1 MIYLVFN
8 IYIHKII
15 NYMSNVFL
23 KNENPF
29 FVKEKTLD
37 IIENSLFEMNNAFDI
52 YSLQKN
58 KNIIY
63 LCGANAFFRDNLV
76 IYEFKNK
83 EFHKKLLI
91 NLHKEP
97 IVCCKYF
104 LNKRNKKEY
113 LVSVDNGKELS
124 TSIIFS
130 IIDENNY
137 QKILSLNNHNTI
149 RYPLTLIFNENN
161 NLFYIHP
168 CSFVDTEIVSETKE
182 VYKNINLTEEK
193 IFYYYIW
200 ENSEQNKDLVVQCN
214 NSFVYI
220 YDIFAQYFR
229 FTKIEHDKL
238 KGNNYCCI
246 ILYNKDNTDILCI
259 LNEQGNIVFYD
270 LFKNKVT
277 FIVNIKDDNLVQIC
291 QFNEKYLIVLSKS
304 GFYAILDYD
313 NKKMIHKTSSNEL
326 YKCKTMKILNHPF
339 YGKYMLIGGF
349 MKGINIY
356 KNITDSVKDK
366 KIA

>member
-1 MIYLVFN
+1 M
-8 IYIHKII
+8 
-15 NYMSNVFL
+15 FL

-29 FVKEKTLD
+29 FVKEANID
-37 IIENSLFEMNNAFDI
+37 FIENSLFEMNNAFDV
-52 YSLQKN
+52 YSLQKD

-63 LCGANAFFRDNLV
+63 LCGPNGYLRANLM
-76 IYEFKNK
+76 IYEFKGK
-83 EFHKKLLI
+83 EFHKKLSI
-91 NLHKEP
+91 NLHKET

-113 LVSVDNGKELS
+113 LVSIDNGKESS

-130 IIDENNY
+130 ILDENNY
-137 QKILSLNNHNTI
+137 QIILNLNNYNTI
-149 RYPLTLIFNENN
+149 RYPCTLIFNENN
-161 NLFYIHP
+161 NLFYVHP
-168 CSFVDTEIVSETKE
+168 RSYVDTEIVSETKE
-182 VYKNINLTEEK
+182 IYKNINLTEEK

-214 NSFVYI
+214 NSYVYI
-220 YDIFAQYFR
+220 YDVFAPVFR

-238 KGNNYCCI
+238 KGNNYSCI

-270 LFKNKVT
+270 LFQNKVT
-277 FIVNIKDDNLVQIC
+277 FIVSIKDDNLVQIV
-291 QFNEKYLIVLSKS
+291 QFNEKYLIVLSKN

-313 NKKMIHKTSSNEL
+313 NKKMINKTISNDL
-326 YKCKTMKILNHPF
+326 YKCQTMKILNHPI

-349 MKGINIY
+349 MKGITIY
-356 KNITDSVKDK
+356 KNISNSFKEK
-366 KIA
+366 K

>member
-1 MIYLVFN
+1 M
-8 IYIHKII
+8 
-15 NYMSNVFL
+15 FL

-29 FVKEKTLD
+29 FVKEANID
-37 IIENSLFEMNNAFDI
+37 FIENSLFEMNNAFDV
-52 YSLQKN
+52 YSLQKD

-63 LCGANAFFRDNLV
+63 LCGPNGYLRENLM
-76 IYEFKNK
+76 IYEFKGK
-83 EFHKKLLI
+83 EFHKKLSI
-91 NLHKEP
+91 NLHKET

-113 LVSVDNGKELS
+113 LVSIDNGKESS

-130 IIDENNY
+130 ILDENNY
-137 QKILSLNNHNTI
+137 QMILNLNNYNTI
-149 RYPLTLIFNENN
+149 RYPCTLIFNENN

-168 CSFVDTEIVSETKE
+168 RSYVDTEIVSETKE
-182 VYKNINLTEEK
+182 IYKNINLTEEK

-214 NSFVYI
+214 NSYVYI
-220 YDIFAQYFR
+220 YDIFALVFR

-238 KGNNYCCI
+238 KGNNYSCI
-246 ILYNKDNTDILCI
+246 ILYNKDNTNILCI

-277 FIVNIKDDNLVQIC
+277 FIVSIKDDNLVQIV
-291 QFNEKYLIVLSKS
+291 QFNEKYLIVLSKN

-313 NKKMIHKTSSNEL
+313 NKKMINKTSSNDL
-326 YKCKTMKILNHPF
+326 YKCQTMKIFNHPI

-349 MKGINIY
+349 MKGITIY
-356 KNITDSVKDK
+356 KNILKSFKEK
-366 KIA
+366 K

>member
-1 MIYLVFN
+1 MI
-8 IYIHKII
+8 
-15 NYMSNVFL
+15 L

-29 FVKEKTLD
+29 FVKETTLD
-37 IIENSLFEMNNAFDI
+37 FIENSLFEMNNAFDI
-52 YSLQKN
+52 YSLQKD

-63 LCGANAFFRDNLV
+63 LCGPDGICRENLM
-76 IYEFKNK
+76 ICEFKDK
-83 EFHKKLLI
+83 EFHKKLSI
-91 NLHKEP
+91 NLHKEF
-97 IVCCKYF
+97 IVYCKYF

-113 LVSVDNGKELS
+113 LVSIDNGKETS

-130 IIDENNY
+130 ILDENNY
-137 QKILSLNNHNTI
+137 QMILSLNNYNTI
-149 RYPLTLIFNENN
+149 RYPCALIFNENN

-168 CSFVDTEIVSETKE
+168 CSFVDTEVVSETKE
-182 VYKNINLTEEK
+182 IYTNINLTEEK

-214 NSFVYI
+214 NSYVYI
-220 YDIFAQYFR
+220 YDIFAQIFR

-238 KGNNYCCI
+238 KGNNYSCI

-270 LFKNKVT
+270 LFQNKVT

-291 QFNEKYLIVLSKS
+291 QFNEKYLIILSKN

-313 NKKMIHKTSSNEL
+313 NKKMINKTSSNDL
-326 YKCKTMKILNHPF
+326 YKCKTMKILNHPI
-339 YGKYMLIGGF
+339 YGKYILIGGF

-356 KNITDSVKDK
+356 KNISNSFKDIK
-366 KIA
+366 LI

>member
-1 MIYLVFN
+1 MT
-8 IYIHKII
+8 
-15 NYMSNVFL
+15 L

-29 FVKEKTLD
+29 FVKETTLYA
-37 IIENSLFEMNNAFDI
+37 IENSLFEMNNAFDI
-52 YSLQKN
+52 YSLQKDKN
-58 KNIIY
+58 KIY
-63 LCGANAFFRDNLV
+63 LCGPNGHIRENLM
-76 IYEFKNK
+76 IYEFKDK
-83 EFHKKLLI
+83 EFHKKLVI
-91 NLHKEP
+91 SLHKET

-113 LVSVDNGKELS
+113 LVSIDNGKES
-124 TSIIFS
+124 SNSIIFS
-130 IIDENNY
+130 ILDENNY
-137 QKILSLNNHNTI
+137 QMILSLKNYNTI
-149 RYPLTLIFNENN
+149 RYPCTLIFNENN

-168 CSFVDTEIVSETKE
+168 CSYVDTEVVSETKE
-182 VYKNINLTEEK
+182 IYKNINLTEEK

-214 NSFVYI
+214 NSYVYI
-220 YDIFAQYFR
+220 YDIFAQVFR

-238 KGNNYCCI
+238 KGNNYSCI

-270 LFKNKVT
+270 LFQNKVM

-291 QFNEKYLIVLSKS
+291 QFNEKYLIILSKN

-313 NKKMIHKTSSNEL
+313 NKKMINKTSSNDL
-326 YKCKTMKILNHPF
+326 YKCKTMKILNHPI
-339 YGKYMLIGGF
+339 YGKYLLIGGF

-356 KNITDSVKDK
+356 KNISNSFKDIK
-366 KIA
+366 LI